1 MISYDRFWATLKSK
15 NITQYA
21 LIKKHGFSTAL
32 LNRLRHNEPISMAT
46 ADYICNLIECRIE
59 DIVEILPDK
68 K

>member
-1 MISYDRFWATLKSK
+1 MISYDRFWATLKK
-15 NITQYA
+15 KKITQYA

-32 LNRLRHNEPISMAT
+32 LNRLRHNQPINLTT
-46 ADYICNLIECRIE
+46 ADYICNLIDCKIE